1 MLVLFFTGAGPV
13 SPHLDEAHEFDPLV
27 IFSCADSDL
36 CFAFAAIMHR
46 ALVNTD
52 PFVSA

>member
-1 MLVLFFTGAGPV
+1 MIGGVTVLVVVAV
-13 SPHLDEAHEFDPLV
+13 EFEPLV
-27 IFSCADSDL
+27 IFSGADSDL
-36 CFAFAAIMHR
+36 CFTFAAIMHW